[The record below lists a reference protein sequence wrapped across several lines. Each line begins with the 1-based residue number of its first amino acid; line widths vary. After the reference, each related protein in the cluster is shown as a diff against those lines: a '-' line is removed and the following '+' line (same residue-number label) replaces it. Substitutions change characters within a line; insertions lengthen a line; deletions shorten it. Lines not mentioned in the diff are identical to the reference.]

1 MVRAAIMSAS
11 AIFSS
16 AVFSLVVDD
25 VDVLVVGNEGDA
37 TEDVGRDEVVLLSDR
52 TGHTAPTGFREAIDA
67 LMKEASRPF
76 PHHVVGSAF
85 RKH

>member
-1 MVRAAIMSAS
+1 MEAS
-11 AIFSS
+11 VIFSS
-16 AVFSLVVDD
+16 AVFSLVADD
-25 VDVLVVGNEGDA
+25 VDVLVVGNEDDA
-37 TEDVGRDEVVLLSDR
+37 NEDVGPDELVLLSDR
-52 TGHTAPTGFREAIDA
+52 VSHTAPTGFRVAIDA